1 MMMSM
6 EEDRR
11 QLLAFILMASLK
23 KNLFFKK
30 NELIF
35 DKNGNSLEKQG
46 SQTSSKEQNW

>member
-23 KNLFFKK
+23 KIYFLRKMN
-30 NELIF
+30 
-35 DKNGNSLEKQG
+35 
-46 SQTSSKEQNW
+46 